1 MFPCLLTCDFK
12 RVARAINAAED
23 EFNRSF
29 VKVSPADLN
38 TTCREV
44 SCGAAVA
51 TGPAE
56 AVTAAVG
63 AAVVGDPVV
72 VGAFGSPA
80 TAKHEGWNVLEPD
93 LLLRFPRLVRNVF
106 SESTSPAKKQLR

>member
-51 TGPAE
+51 TGPAD

-63 AAVVGDPVV
+63 AAV
-72 VGAFGSPA
+72 GAFGSPA
-80 TAKHEGWNVLEPD
+80 IAKHEGWNVLEPD

>member
-1 MFPCLLTCDFK
+1 MS
-12 RVARAINAAED
+12 VARAINAAED
-23 EFNRSF
+23 GLNRSF

-38 TTCREV
+38 TTSREV

-63 AAVVGDPVV
+63 AAV
-72 VGAFGSPA
+72 GAFGSPA
-80 TAKHEGWNVLEPD
+80 IAKHEGWNVLEPD